1 MDAKR
6 EPWVIQNEYRNLQ
19 GGRKSRDMCMYT
31 LALSFFVFWQHR
43 SVISNEKSSNSNINP
58 CILVQ
63 NLEF

>member
-6 EPWVIQNEYRNLQ
+6 ERGVIQNEYRNLQ
-19 GGRKSRDMCMYT
+19 GGRKSRDMCMHA

-43 SVISNEKSSNSNINP
+43 SAISNEKSSNSNINP